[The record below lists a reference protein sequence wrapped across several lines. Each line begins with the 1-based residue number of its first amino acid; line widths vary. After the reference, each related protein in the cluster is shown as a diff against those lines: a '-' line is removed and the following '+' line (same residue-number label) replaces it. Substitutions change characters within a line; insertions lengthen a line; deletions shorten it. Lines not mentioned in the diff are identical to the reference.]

1 MGAAL
6 AQRKDTSS
14 TAAPAEETEKTM
26 PRSRENVAPLSPS
39 SAAAAK
45 ASREKRNRRRAS
57 RALAVH
63 CLTPVKSKGECSVAR
78 GVDVAVT
85 DPAVLASQV
94 RRRRLMAQLT
104 GEERDALLMREV
116 LLQAHRVSSRAPSTL
131 SVHSMSVHSDG
142 AGSFDWCGGSATPSR
157 CSTSSYLAAGFSGVV
172 SVSSQGQSVQS
183 DNGAD
188 ARSFASGSASG
199 SSWSLLSSLQLE
211 PLTGA
216 ASGLGAPP
224 AAEHERYASV
234 LLMSDCES
242 VDS

>member
-6 AQRKDTSS
+6 AQRKDKPNDG
-14 TAAPAEETEKTM
+14 AAVVPALH
-26 PRSRENVAPLSPS
+26 SENVAPLSPS

-45 ASREKRNRRRAS
+45 AARDKRNRRRAS
-57 RALAVH
+57 RALAAH
-63 CLTPVKSKGECSVAR
+63 CLSPRANGECSAAR
-78 GVDVAVT
+78 AAGDAIAT

-94 RRRRLMAQLT
+94 RRRHLMAHLT

-116 LLQAHRVSSRAPSTL
+116 LLQAHRASSRAPSTR
-131 SVHSMSVHSDG
+131 SVHSDG

-157 CSTSSYLAAGFSGVV
+157 CSTSSYLNAGVSGVV
-172 SVSSQGQSVQS
+172 SVSSQAGQS

-188 ARSFASGSASG
+188 ACSFASGSASG
-199 SSWSLLSSLQLE
+199 SSWSLLSALQLE
-211 PLTGA
+211 PLVGA

-224 AAEHERYASV
+224 AEHERYSSV

-242 VDS
+242 LDA